1 MNAPVARVRQV
12 LAGRDDDRGS
22 LPMAMLLI
30 LVGLAL
36 SGMLATSVNTQIAA
50 TRSTAQRSD
59 ALDAAQSGI
68 DIGLGHLRTAVTGA
82 GVGDPAKLQCGP
94 FTGAVNS
101 GTRQSYTVTVYYL
114 TSAPP
119 AGNVTWANA
128 NKLPC
133 SGSYLT
139 GPAVPIYVLLA
150 STGKVMPSDPGRTVY
165 ATYTLHS
172 KSRDNV
178 AGGLIHLYGPANPD
192 LCFAAPGTTPAAGS
206 ALTMQ
211 ACDSTNDAQK
221 FAYASNLNLILASS
235 RADGS
240 TGMCLDAGPA
250 NNEAVLF
257 QPCSATTVARQQWS
271 LNDRANFEGTTNGVD
286 LNSTCFHL
294 STAGTAGSPV
304 VLHAT
309 AADPAGVSQQD
320 AACGGDYTNN
330 RSFAPDAAAGT
341 GRAGPETSQLVNF
354 SQFGRC
360 LDVSA
365 DDVTQPFMVIWPCK
379 QKPSGAI
386 QWNQVWTL
394 PAITSPATSAT
405 GKLYTHNTNDN
416 RDYCLVSPGST
427 ASGQYPVLQVCP
439 ASGLPASMT
448 WTRQGSTG
456 VFTTAYRI
464 ESTYG
469 APAGTTYCLQPTDPA
484 ATPPDFWQWHGD
496 ISKLVVAA
504 CTSTALQK
512 WNASPMILQST
523 LTDVSEK

>member
-1 MNAPVARVRQV
+1 VNALVARARSC
-12 LAGRDDDRGS
+12 LTGRADDRGS

-36 SGMLATSVNTQIAA
+36 SGMLATSVNSQIAA

-68 DIGLGHLRTAVTGA
+68 DIGLGHLRTAVTSTGT
-82 GVGDPAKLQCGP
+82 GDPAKLPCGP
-94 FTGAVNS
+94 FS
-101 GTRQSYTVTVYYL
+101 GSVSGGTQQSYTVTVYYL
-114 TSAPP
+114 TSQPP
-119 AGNVTWANA
+119 AGDVTWANA

-133 SGSYLT
+133 AGTYLT
-139 GPAVPIYVLLA
+139 SSTVPIYVLLA
-150 STGKVMPSDPGRTVY
+150 SNGKVMPSDPGRTVF

-178 AGGLIHLYGPANPD
+178 AGGLIHLYGPNNPD
-192 LCFAAPGTTPAAGS
+192 LCFAAPSPTPAAGS
-206 ALTMQ
+206 ALSMQ
-211 ACDSTNDAQK
+211 ICDSTNDAQK
-221 FAYASNLNLILASS
+221 FAYASNLNLVLVAS

-240 TGMCLDAGPA
+240 TGLCLDAGPT

-271 LNDRANFEGTTNGVD
+271 LNDRANFEGTTNGID
-286 LNSTCFHL
+286 LNSICFHL
-294 STAGTAGSPV
+294 TTAGAAGSPV

-309 AADPAGVSQQD
+309 ASDPSGVSQQD
-320 AACGGDYTNN
+320 AACNGDYTNN

-341 GRAGPETSQLVNF
+341 GRAGPDTSQLVNF

-365 DDVTQPFMVIWPCK
+365 NSVTATFMVIWPCK

-405 GKLYTHNTNDN
+405 GKIYVTTGGSN
-416 RDYCLVSPGST
+416 YCLVSPGSIV
-427 ASGQYPVLQVCP
+427 AGQYPVLQVCP
-439 ASGLPASMT
+439 TGALPASMT
-448 WTRQGSTG
+448 WTRRAGTG
-456 VFTTAYRI
+456 VFATAYRI

-469 APAGTTYCLQPTDPA
+469 APVGTTYCLQPTDPT
-484 ATPPDFWQWHGD
+484 ATPPDYWANHGD
-496 ISKLVVAA
+496 VSKLVVAV
-504 CTSTALQK
+504 CTSAALQK